1 MGYANKPLNYS
12 ECVCSFTGEGLE
24 QGIDIP
30 DTDLVDP
37 LKMPIHIPKIRNVPA
52 PQFPPR
58 PKPLPKKG
66 IDVAAM
72 LRKIEALQAKFKK
85 TKGSAPAGAAAGT
98 KKTFFLETDESVKS
112 SFNHSQHGHAVMNE
126 LLHGE
131 EMSESQNTRIAEA
144 LASLSQDDLY
154 AEMVRLYAEQGVD
167 IASEFSGSSS
177 IGEDR
182 SETTFIELNVET
194 VPGMNVFEMFMPTKD
209 ANTLA
214 DNLVGQ
220 IPRARAALNRD
231 GSVSLVEELASK
243 PTEAGEIEIESRS
256 YSNDDYM
263 KLAKA
268 MIYGE

>member
-37 LKMPIHIPKIRNVPA
+37 LKMPRHIPKLRNVPA

-85 TKGSAPAGAAAGT
+85 TKGGAPAGA
-98 KKTFFLETDESVKS
+98 KKTFFLETDQTVKS

-126 LLHGE
+126 LLNGE

-144 LASLSQDDLY
+144 LASLSQEDLY

-177 IGEDR
+177 GGIGEDS

-194 VPGMNVFEMFMPTKD
+194 VPGMNVFEMFMPSKD

-214 DNLVGQ
+214 NNLVGQ

-243 PTEAGEIEIESRS
+243 PTEADGIEIESGS

-268 MIYGE
+268 IIYGE